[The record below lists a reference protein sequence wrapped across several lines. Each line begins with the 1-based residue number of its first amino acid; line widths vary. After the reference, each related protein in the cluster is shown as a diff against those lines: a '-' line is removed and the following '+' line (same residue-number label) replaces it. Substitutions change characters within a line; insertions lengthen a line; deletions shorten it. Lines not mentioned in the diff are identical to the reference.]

1 VRSRI
6 LQGLQRFY
14 VVECNFYAECRFY
27 LSLGLLSVNQLLVCP
42 IPTAGWHF
50 WAMWLVLTAILKA
63 KELLDKTIG
72 QRFKKHLW
80 GIAIAH
86 NENNVQ

>member
-1 VRSRI
+1 
-6 LQGLQRFY
+6 
-14 VVECNFYAECRFY
+14 
-27 LSLGLLSVNQLLVCP
+27 
-42 IPTAGWHF
+42 
-50 WAMWLVLTAILKA
+50 MWLVLTAILKA
-63 KELLDKTIG
+63 KELLDKAIS

>member
-1 VRSRI
+1 MSVLSFFGTFVI
-6 LQGLQRFY
+6 L
-14 VVECNFYAECRFY
+14 
-27 LSLGLLSVNQLLVCP
+27 SINQLP

-63 KELLDKTIG
+63 KELLDKAIG
-72 QRFKKHLW
+72 QRFKKYLW